1 MMKNKMLSKLAFVLS
16 LLAVIMAGVVS
27 FTQSTIWIA
36 GTQWIL
42 VAIVLAVYAVF
53 LDGEKNQTG

>member
-1 MMKNKMLSKLAFVLS
+1 MMKNKMLSKLAFILS
-16 LLAVIMAGVVS
+16 LLAAIMAGVVS

-42 VAIVLAVYAVF
+42 VAIILAVYAVY
-53 LDGEKNQTG
+53 LDGEKN